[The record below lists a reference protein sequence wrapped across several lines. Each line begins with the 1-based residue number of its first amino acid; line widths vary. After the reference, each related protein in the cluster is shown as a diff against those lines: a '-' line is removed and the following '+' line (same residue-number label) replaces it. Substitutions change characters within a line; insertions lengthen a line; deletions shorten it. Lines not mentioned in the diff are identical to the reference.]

1 MFLAHV
7 SVNIYLLTFRNVS
20 GMCLQSEDGKV
31 FSRKSVTAC
40 SRFLQI
46 DVLGILTL
54 SGRTE
59 HKPENH
65 F

>member
-1 MFLAHV
+1 MSMNMF
-7 SVNIYLLTFRNVS
+7 IYLLTFRNVS
-20 GMCLQSEDGKV
+20 GMCLQSEDGKI
-31 FSRKSVTAC
+31 FSRKLVTAC

-46 DVLGILTL
+46 DTLDILT
-54 SGRTE
+54 SGRAE